1 MIVIRWKNEHHSM
14 IHSSNKHSSCIMCI
28 SPSLHS
34 WYSIHRGYQRFP
46 VWSNPVWIGDLF
58 QSTRQN
64 VEQKWMYCYSKAKQK
79 KGRGHWFQFDAYN
92 NMSGS
97 GRWSTCMAYS
107 GIRHIHNKTTT
118 PCTNLRG
125 NLKTKLKSV
134 TVAYIKEKNTY
145 IKYIKNC

>member
-1 MIVIRWKNEHHSM
+1 MNITVWSILRTSTVLVSCAFHLLCILDIQFTVATRDFLSDPIQFELVTSFNRQDKMWNKNE
-14 IHSSNKHSSCIMCI
+14 CIVTVR
-28 SPSLHS
+28 L
-34 WYSIHRGYQRFP
+34 
-46 VWSNPVWIGDLF
+46 
-58 QSTRQN
+58 
-64 VEQKWMYCYSKAKQK
+64 KKK